1 MFEYLRKFREH
12 FPGRKFFQ
20 LIDKIYDMDNL
31 KEAWKKVKS
40 NKGCAGIDK
49 QSIQDFQKY
58 KEQYLREIRRS
69 VKNGTYK
76 AIPVLRKLIPKGDNK
91 NQFRKL
97 GIPSVKDRIL
107 QQATKNVIEQI
118 FEMKFL
124 DCSFGYRPKRSAH
137 QAIGKAKK
145 YAQQGYTWVIDA
157 DIEKFF
163 DLVDHKLL
171 MSFVAEEISDGKV
184 LNLIE
189 SWLKAG
195 VMNEGKVEET
205 MEGTPQGG
213 VTSPLLA
220 NIYLYEMDR
229 QVSAMDDVRL
239 VRYADDLV
247 ILCKTKEVA
256 ERTMKQVETIL
267 AGLKLRLNK
276 TKTKIVNAN
285 RESFEFLGFRL
296 KMRQGKLLITPRKKS
311 IEKFKEAVKTLTQ
324 RRQSLTAKE
333 VIGRLNVTIRGWGN
347 YYRIGNVKKKF
358 KRLDQWIRTRIR
370 SFIEKKISRYAHIRI
385 PNYVLKSE
393 YKLASLMTLI
403 KPCSL

>member
-20 LIDKIYDMDNL
+20 LIDKIYDMGNL
-31 KEAWKKVKS
+31 KDAWKKVKS

-49 QSIQDFQKY
+49 QSINDFKKQS
-58 KEQYLREIRRS
+58 EQYLREIQRS
-69 VKNGTYK
+69 VKTGNYK
-76 AIPVLRKLIPKGDNK
+76 AMPVLRKLIPKGDK
-91 NQFRKL
+91 QFRKL

-137 QAIGKAKK
+137 QAIGQIKK

-157 DIEKFF
+157 DVEKFF
-163 DLVDHKLL
+163 DSVDHTLL
-171 MSFVAEEISDGKV
+171 MNFVADEISDGKV

-189 SWLKAG
+189 AWLKAG
-195 VMNEGKVEET
+195 VMNEGKIEET
-205 MEGTPQGG
+205 IEGTPQGG
-213 VTSPLLA
+213 VASPLLA
-220 NIYLYEMDR
+220 NIYLHEMDK

-276 TKTKIVNAN
+276 TKTKLVNAN
-285 RESFEFLGFRL
+285 GESFEFLGFKL
-296 KMRQGKLLITPRKKS
+296 KMGQGKLLITPRKKT
-311 IEKFKEAVKTLTQ
+311 IEKFKEAVRILTR
-324 RRQSLTAKE
+324 RRQPLTAKDM
-333 VIGRLNVTIRGWGN
+333 VGRLNNTIRGWGN
-347 YYRIGNVKKKF
+347 YYRMGDVKKKF
-358 KRLDQWIRTRIR
+358 RELDKWIRTRVR
-370 SFIEKKISRYAHIRI
+370 TFIEKKKSRYAQIRI
-385 PNYVLKSE
+385 PNHILKSE

-403 KPCSL
+403 KSHSL